1 MCVQARAAQ
10 WEDWRQS
17 GGGDGL
23 VSPVSMDLRVCEVV
37 DPPHHPLEPSQRCSA
52 VQAIAMRC
60 VHRCARAHAGK
71 RESERAPTAQ
81 LADVPSRPKPAPPC
95 PALLPRALLR
105 QCRVVQAVAQPRAA
119 VTQRKHA
126 AQEHGGHSRHST
138 KGAARLE
145 MWGWLWPRRVGGF
158 ASGCALRE
166 ACEIVFGQDL
176 KVRDRDI
183 ESLVREERHQRLPSQ
198 RRSVPTVPIDS

>member
-1 MCVQARAAQ
+1 MVA
-10 WEDWRQS
+10 
-17 GGGDGL
+17 G
-23 VSPVSMDLRVCEVV
+23 MDLSPQSRWIFGFAKLLI
-37 DPPHHPLEPSQRCSA
+37 PHTIRSNLRKGAQQCKRLRC
-52 VQAIAMRC
+52 VC

-71 RESERAPTAQ
+71 TESERAPTAQ

-105 QCRVVQAVAQPRAA
+105 HAVSYRLWHSRA